1 VQDERIPGYR
11 KWRWRVFG
19 LTWLTYVLISGT
31 AAQLWN
37 EEGGGHGGGIF
48 GGYLPARL
56 TSDGDW
62 TPLLYT
68 FIAVLSFSALILT
81 PLWNKAG

>member
-1 VQDERIPGYR
+1 MA
-11 KWRWRVFG
+11 G
-19 LTWLTYVLISGT
+19 LRPLDHQRNRGSG
-31 AAQLWN
+31 LWN
-37 EEGGGHGGGIF
+37 EEGGRHGRGVF